1 MATKRT
7 DKTRD
12 AEITT
17 PGKLEAGEGT
27 PDSARKSVKPRHFRK
42 KAQEEIGKSY
52 TAIVK
57 TLANKAA
64 RGSVQHTKLLF
75 DLGGVKEEVQASATG
90 RRRRPRSLGEILLK
104 EAEALK
110 RNKEI
115 EAPGGETK

>member
-1 MATKRT
+1 MATKDT

-12 AEITT
+12 EQVTP
-17 PGKLEAGEGT
+17 PGKLGAGEGV
-27 PDSARKSVKPRHFRK
+27 PDSERKSVKPRHFRK
-42 KAQEEIGKSY
+42 RAQEEIGKSY
-52 TAIVK
+52 AAIVQ
-57 TLANKAA
+57 TLANEAV

-75 DLGGVKEEVQASATG
+75 DLGCVNEEVQASATG

-115 EAPGGETK
+115 EAQSGETK